1 MQEEKNT
8 QQENQTSAS
17 SITDKKAEDIDYLK
31 EQLTEANS
39 KAESY
44 LANWQRAQADFINFR
59 RRVEQ
64 DKEESTKFSN
74 AMLILNI
81 LPVLDDLERA
91 LLNVPR
97 EIAGLTWMEGVH
109 LIYRKLQMVLENAGL
124 SEIRAVGEK
133 FDPNLHEA
141 IMYGD
146 GPEGVVVS
154 EVQKGYRLY
163 DRVIRPSTV
172 VVGEGKAESLSEKS
186 QA

>member
-1 MQEEKNT
+1 MAQEDKNT

-17 SITDKKAEDIDYLK
+17 STTDDKTEDIDYLR
-31 EQLTEANS
+31 EQLAEANS
-39 KAESY
+39 RADSY
-44 LANWQRAQADFINFR
+44 LVNWQRAQADFVNFR
-59 RRVEQ
+59 RRAEQ

-81 LPVLDDLERA
+81 LPVLDDMERA

-109 LIYRKLQMVLENAGL
+109 LIYRKLQMVVENAGL
-124 SEIRAVGEK
+124 AEIRSIGEK

-141 IMYGD
+141 IMYGE
-146 GPEGVVVS
+146 GEEGVVVS

-163 DRVIRPSTV
+163 DRVIRPALV
-172 VVGEGKAESLSEKS
+172 VVGQGKSKQEDLT
-186 QA
+186 

>member
-1 MQEEKNT
+1 MVQEDKNM
-8 QQENQTSAS
+8 QQESQTSAS
-17 SITDKKAEDIDYLK
+17 STTDDKTEDIDCLK

-39 KAESY
+39 RADSY
-44 LANWQRAQADFINFR
+44 LANWQRTQADFVNFR
-59 RRVEQ
+59 RRAEQ
-64 DKEESTKFSN
+64 EREESTKFSN

-124 SEIRAVGEK
+124 SEIRTTGEK

-141 IMYGD
+141 IMYGE
-146 GPEGVVVS
+146 GEEGVVVS

-163 DRVIRPSTV
+163 DRVIRPALV
-172 VVGEGKAESLSEKS
+172 VVGQGKSKQEDLT
-186 QA
+186 